1 MVSEGT
7 VCGLVANEQNQICVK
22 KAGVELVNTTTNLF
36 ILHHKLFNLKDM
48 LSETEAQTNHFK
60 LSG

>member
-36 ILHHKLFNLKDM
+36 ILHHKLF
-48 LSETEAQTNHFK
+48 
-60 LSG
+60 